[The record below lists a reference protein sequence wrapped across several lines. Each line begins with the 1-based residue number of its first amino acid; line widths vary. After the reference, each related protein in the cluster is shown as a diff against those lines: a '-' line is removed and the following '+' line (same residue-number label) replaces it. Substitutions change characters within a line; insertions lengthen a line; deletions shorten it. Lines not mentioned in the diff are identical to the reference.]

1 MIFEDL
7 MGCPVRPDYS
17 GVLIRCDW
25 IEYFLPKR
33 NQAEAEGARSAV
45 RGYAA
50 VYWRAVVDQA
60 A

>member
-17 GVLIRCDW
+17 GVLIRSDW

-33 NQAEAEGARSAV
+33 NHEEAERARSPV
-45 RGYAA
+45 RGNEA
-50 VYWRAVVDQA
+50 V
-60 A
+60 